1 MNIRE
6 VPQRVSHY
14 LATGGLWNP
23 ELADHD
29 EVRHM
34 LIDARDVIEMLL
46 REREHTGYEMR
57 RLQLTNE
64 HFVKLLAAVS
74 MVLPPDDVKL
84 DDGRIMRFE
93 PKPDLAMEML
103 RGFRDRI
110 KAIHDEFRE
119 APQASESSDGERV
132 STKGECR

>member
-1 MNIRE
+1 MKDRQ
-6 VPQRVSHY
+6 VPQRVTDY
-14 LATGGLWNP
+14 LSSGGLWNP

-29 EVRHM
+29 EVRNM

-84 DDGRIMRFE
+84 DDGRVMRFE

-119 APQASESSDGERV
+119 RSQASDAGES
-132 STKGECR
+132 K

>member
-1 MNIRE
+1 MNFRH
-6 VPQRVSHY
+6 VPERVSHY
-14 LATGGLWNP
+14 LSTGGLWNP
-23 ELADHD
+23 EMADHD
-29 EVRHM
+29 EVRNM
-34 LIDARDVIEMLL
+34 LIDARDVIEMLI

-64 HFVKLLAAVS
+64 HFVKLLTAVS

-84 DDGRIMRFE
+84 DDGRVMRFE

-110 KAIHDEFRE
+110 KAIQDEFRE
-119 APQASESSDGERV
+119 RSQANTGGDHGNA
-132 STKGECR
+132 

>member
-1 MNIRE
+1 MNDRQ

-14 LATGGLWNP
+14 LSTGGLWNP
-23 ELADHD
+23 EMADHD

-46 REREHTGYEMR
+46 REREVAGYEMR

-64 HFVKLLAAVS
+64 HFVKLLTSVS
-74 MVLPPDDVKL
+74 LVLPPDDVKL
-84 DDGRIMRFE
+84 DDGRVMRFE
-93 PKPDLAMEML
+93 PKPDLSMDML
-103 RGFRDRI
+103 RGLRDRI

-119 APQASESSDGERV
+119 RSQSDAEGKHV
-132 STKGECR
+132 KS

>member
-1 MNIRE
+1 MNDRE
-6 VPQRVSHY
+6 VPQRVAHY

-46 REREHTGYEMR
+46 REREHIGFEIR

-84 DDGRIMRFE
+84 DDGRVMRFE

-110 KAIHDEFRE
+110 KAIHEEFHERT
-119 APQASESSDGERV
+119 QASDAGESNG
-132 STKGECR
+132 